1 MSNPNKPTVLTDDE
15 VLAKLSAT
23 ELAIVDATITRA
35 NGQPITIDG
44 SAYLHEHVQPLTVN
58 SHADLARHIVGSK
71 TKETRSLVVQNLSG
85 QLLASMESEMS
96 A

>member
-1 MSNPNKPTVLTDDE
+1 MSTPSKAPVLTDDE
-15 VLAKLSAT
+15 VLAKLSGT
-23 ELAIVDATITRA
+23 ELAIVDATISRA
-35 NGQPITIDG
+35 NGRPITIDG

-71 TKETRSLVVQNLSG
+71 TTETRSLIVQNLSG
-85 QLLASMESEMS
+85 QLLASMESEMG